1 MPQSRSFSKA
11 DQRRR
16 LASKIETLGIPTMA
30 PCPQC
35 LKSNSICIVR
45 QGYARCSCCVRKNI
59 QCGGTFSDA
68 EFDSLENQKQK
79 LQRERVA
86 VRDQLVSL
94 AHQIIAAQRLQSS
107 IEQRLD
113 SVTAKQSEMVDREA
127 RLLGELES
135 ADPGQ
140 ELAVM
145 SDGFSLDDPSWSAF
159 VAGLDG
165 GTDQQVMG

>member
-1 MPQSRSFSKA
+1 M
-11 DQRRR
+11 
-16 LASKIETLGIPTMA
+16 
-30 PCPQC
+30 
-35 LKSNSICIVR
+35 
-45 QGYARCSCCVRKNI
+45 RKNI

-86 VRDQLVSL
+86 IRDQLVSL